1 MVSRVG
7 TARLRHDAV
16 VGPSGSWAQAA
27 CLQVAHEQS
36 EQTQLAQVS
45 PPQLLHEQTAWLHV
59 AQVQSLQ
66 SHVAQLSVQLAHEHT
81 VHSS

>member
-1 MVSRVG
+1 
-7 TARLRHDAV
+7 
-16 VGPSGSWAQAA
+16 
-27 CLQVAHEQS
+27 LQVAQEQS

-45 PPQLLHEQTAWLHV
+45 PPQLLHEQTLWLQV

-66 SHVAQLSVQLAHEHT
+66 SHFAQLSVQLAHEQT